1 MHGQQI
7 FRDLFPSDI
16 YLPGYSIDCVGHTL
30 KHKQKL
36 IARMKR
42 IRGQMEA
49 VERALD
55 QETDCSEVLQLIAAA
70 RGGMNGLMAELMEGH
85 LRDHVLEPV
94 DGEDPHEAAD
104 ELMDVIR
111 RYLK

>member
-1 MHGQQI
+1 M
-7 FRDLFPSDI
+7 
-16 YLPGYSIDCVGHTL
+16 GHTT
-30 KHKQKL
+30 KYKQKL

-42 IRGQMEA
+42 IRGQMDA

-55 QETDCSEVLQLIAAA
+55 NGTDCAEVLQLIAAT
-70 RGGMNGLMAELMEGH
+70 RGGMNGLMAELIEGH
-85 LRDHVLEPV
+85 LRHHVLEPE
-94 DGEDPHEAAD
+94 DGEDPREAAD